1 MVESSSSPAIVK
13 ERNPKNIFSSYIE
26 IQDILI
32 HSFKPLIH
40 IVGFQKTHQQILQI
54 TLDNSIV
61 KESKNYK
68 QYNVQSYEFYEG
80 AAGQNAPA
88 IYTQT
93 SKGDRLKQ
101 NSSANG
107 ELGFLKYSFFKG
119 ITLFKP
125 AVSILVFDW

>member
-1 MVESSSSPAIVK
+1 
-13 ERNPKNIFSSYIE
+13 
-26 IQDILI
+26 
-32 HSFKPLIH
+32 LIH

-125 AVSILVFDW
+125 AVTILVFDWQSQQPDSTTG